1 MAPTKKTAAVTKKAE
16 APAASKVTKK
26 NASSKSNDD
35 NAAAAAKE
43 NNGPPKGALS
53 AYVCFVRENRETILA
68 DTTRKGFMKAAGAA
82 WKKVEDK
89 SKWEEMAKEDK
100 QRYENEW
107 AKYNRGQ

>member
-1 MAPTKKTAAVTKKAE
+1 MAPTKKTAAVIKKAE
-16 APAASKVTKK
+16 APAKITKK
-26 NASSKSNDD
+26 NNSSKSNDD
-35 NAAAAAKE
+35 NAAAKE

-107 AKYNRGQ
+107 AKYTRG